1 MPNAQYEE
9 ISEAVLKTSGAKRA
23 YILENRAHKKPK
35 VASIGPKYPTELCVV
50 QRMYAPQIAIKPPRI
65 SKTERDVKRAKC
77 LEMAALSPT
86 TPSPFHHLICLSLA
100 IPVYE
105 DVHGQ
110 TPELIP
116 ATPPSPPRIS
126 FPAAAQS
133 SLSVSPDSM
142 EVEDEELEDVKDC
155 TPTLVPTRPLL
166 TPSPGLPRYSPPRP
180 FSAVAYRVSPGDQPE
195 VFLVKEEGGSG
206 TQATIPP

>member
-9 ISEAVLKTSGAKRA
+9 ISEVVLKTSGAKRA
-23 YILENRAHKKPK
+23 YILENHAHKKPK
-35 VASIGPKYPTELCVV
+35 VASIGPKIVCGATHSGTSSARSVWKWPLF
-50 QRMYAPQIAIKPPRI
+50 PLPLHPPFII
-65 SKTERDVKRAKC
+65 SSAY
-77 LEMAALSPT
+77 
-86 TPSPFHHLICLSLA
+86 PSPFLSFDDLE
-100 IPVYE
+100 IDDSEVYE

-110 TPELIP
+110 TPEIP

-155 TPTLVPTRPLL
+155 TPTLVPTSPLL
-166 TPSPGLPRYSPPRP
+166 TPSPGPPRYLPPAHFRR
-180 FSAVAYRVSPGDQPE
+180 SRIA
-195 VFLVKEEGGSG
+195 
-206 TQATIPP
+206 